1 MTIKTFWNILLKLLG
16 IWLIL
21 SGFSVTP
28 QFIWAFSVFEHLP
41 DGKITPGLIY
51 LAVIFL
57 TATALFII
65 ILWLFIFRTGWII
78 KTLKL
83 DKGFGDEKIDLNIR
97 LNTALTIAIIVI
109 GGLMF
114 ADSLAELLRNIY
126 SAFQQNELV
135 RREPVT
141 PLIILY
147 FVKAAIGYLFM
158 TNSRVIVGFITKHNR
173 INETE

>member
-1 MTIKTFWNILLKLLG
+1 MSIKTFWNILLKILG

-21 SGFSVTP
+21 SGFGVIP
-28 QFIWAFSVFEHLP
+28 QFIWAFSVFENRP
-41 DGKITPGLIY
+41 DGNITPGLIY
-51 LAVIFL
+51 LAVLLLIS
-57 TATALFII
+57 AVVFIG
-65 ILWLFIFRTGWII
+65 ILWLFIFRSGWII
-78 KTLKL
+78 NKLKL
-83 DKGFGDEKIDLNIR
+83 DKGFDDEKIDLNIR

-114 ADSLAELLRNIY
+114 ADSLPELLRNIY
-126 SAFQQNELV
+126 SAFRQDDLV
-135 RREPVT
+135 RRTPVI

-147 FVKAAIGYLFM
+147 FVKAAIGYLLM

>member
-1 MTIKTFWNILLKLLG
+1 MTIKTFWNILLKTLG

-21 SGFSVTP
+21 SGFGVTP

-57 TATALFII
+57 IATALFII

-97 LNTALTIAIIVI
+97 LNTALTIAIII
-109 GGLMF
+109 LGGLMF

-126 SAFQQNELV
+126 SAFRQDDLV
-135 RREPVT
+135 RRTPAI

-158 TNSRVIVGFITKHNR
+158 TNSRVIVGYITKHNR
-173 INETE
+173 INEIE